1 MRSFEPHHH
10 HRYDLLGTEQF
21 YEISSLTRCL
31 PMLSFI
37 NEKKNQSLSAK
48 IIELASRF
56 LCSSSHRD
64 GRTNAPSWSHCPL
77 DATSDSGSY

>member
-10 HRYDLLGTEQF
+10 HRYDLLGTERS

-37 NEKKNQSLSAK
+37 TEKKIQSPSIT
-48 IIELASRF
+48 IIVLASRF
-56 LCSSSHRD
+56 LYSSSHHD
-64 GRTNAPSWSHCPL
+64 GKTSAPSWYHYPL

>member
-10 HRYDLLGTEQF
+10 HRYFLLGTERF
-21 YEISSLTRCL
+21 YEIFSLTRCL

-37 NEKKNQSLSAK
+37 TEKKNQSPSIT

-56 LCSSSHRD
+56 LCSSFHRD